1 MDRMNMIEKEKN
13 YLLRYRSEVIY
24 IVVGGLTTL
33 VNFVVYLLA
42 GHIIGLHYL
51 AANVIAWV
59 AAVLF
64 AYVANRTWVFQSRNT
79 NIILELWLFVLSRV
93 FSLVLESGLLFIAV
107 AALHI
112 NDVAAKIVIAFVVV
126 VCNYIT
132 GKWIVFKKRK

>member
-1 MDRMNMIEKEKN
+1 MHIIKKAKI
-13 YLLRYRSEVIY
+13 YLLRYRSEINY

-51 AANVIAWV
+51 ASNVIAWV

-64 AYVANRTWVFQSRNT
+64 AYLANRTWVFQSRNT

-93 FSLVLESGLLFIAV
+93 FSLVLETGLLFIAV

-112 NDVAAKIVIAFVVV
+112 NDIAAKIVIAFVVV